1 MASHS
6 LDVLSRLEPRVPVRL
21 VERAAAWTA
30 ESVPVEAAL
39 AASVVLL
46 RENVAGLETFLL
58 HRHAR
63 MPFAASM
70 VVFPGGRLDP
80 ADRTDVDPIRRC
92 AVRETEEETGVRL
105 VPDVLLPWAHW
116 VTPELE
122 PRRYD
127 TFFYVAELP
136 SGQQADDRSGETDRA
151 GWSTPAAALA
161 DEQAGRIGLMPPT
174 LSILLEL
181 AELGSLAELRR
192 AATDRVVERVLPGLV
207 RDGDGWRFD
216 YPVRAGEARE
226 PDLPAAGPR
235 PQPRADDSGRH
246 QHLAG
251 RRAQPRP
258 GGRGRSRP
266 AGRRAPGGDRRRRAG
281 WDQRRPA
288 HPSTPRPR

>member
-6 LDVLSRLEPRVPVRL
+6 LDVLSRLGPRIPDRL

-30 ESVPVEAAL
+30 ESVPVDAVL

-46 RENVAGLETFLL
+46 REINTGLETFLL

-80 ADRTDVDPIRRC
+80 AERTDVDPIRRC

-105 VPDVLLPWAHW
+105 VPDLLLPWAHW

-181 AELGSLAELRR
+181 ADLGSLAEIRR

-207 RDGDGWRFD
+207 RDGDGWRFN
-216 YPVRAGEARE
+216 Y
-226 PDLPAAGPR
+226 
-235 PQPRADDSGRH
+235 
-246 QHLAG
+246 
-251 RRAQPRP
+251 PRP
-258 GGRGRSRP
+258 GGGQ
-266 AGRRAPGGDRRRRAG
+266 AG
-281 WDQRRPA
+281 
-288 HPSTPRPR
+288 